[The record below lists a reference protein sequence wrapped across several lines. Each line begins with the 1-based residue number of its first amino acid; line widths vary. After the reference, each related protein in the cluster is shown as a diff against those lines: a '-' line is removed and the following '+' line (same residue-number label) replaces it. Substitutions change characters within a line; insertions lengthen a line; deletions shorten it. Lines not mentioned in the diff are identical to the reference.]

1 MSTSIIRVT
10 SVECPV
16 EVVNVTA
23 KQIATLLNAERQTPK
38 AQAEKCA
45 ELFDNINAN
54 AMEMVSAGLLKAT
67 ERKDGT
73 REVKQGAI
81 NDYVTTLFRGYLT
94 GKSAKKYADVF
105 NALHGEYPDLW
116 DSLTLGKLTILSR
129 FECKSFKENHS
140 RGLHEYLVWLGDQ
153 SQRDVREKW
162 LAWHDEHMEKLAF
175 QSYLTEHGT
184 DEQRKAVEKSI
195 AELERNEPEKPVSP
209 EEPTFADTMEELALY
224 LLDCISDSEV
234 RKTIN
239 IYLEEIGEKKPDTD
253 GTDGNTDGTDGNADG
268 TDGTEPPK
276 PKTPAELKADALNAL
291 TAYMETLEKIPV
303 FFKKSVEELSR

>member
-10 SVECPV
+10 AVDCPI
-16 EVVNVTA
+16 EVVNTTA

-54 AMEMVSAGLLKAT
+54 AMEMVTAGLLTAT
-67 ERKDGT
+67 ERRDGT
-73 REVKQGAI
+73 REVKQGTI

-129 FECKSFKENHS
+129 FECKSYKDNHPK
-140 RGLHEYLVWLGDQ
+140 GLHEFLIWLGDY
-153 SQRDVREKW
+153 SQNDTREKW
-162 LAWHDEHMEKLAF
+162 NAWKTEYDEKRAF
-175 QSYLTEHGT
+175 HGYLIEHGT
-184 DEQRKAVEKSI
+184 SEQICAIENTIS
-195 AELERNEPEKPVSP
+195 ELERNEPEKPLDFDSP
-209 EEPTFADTMEELALY
+209 DFAETMEELALY
-224 LLDCISDSEV
+224 FLDGMSDSEV

-239 IYLEEIGEKKPDTD
+239 IYLEEIGDKKP
-253 GTDGNTDGTDGNADG
+253 NTDGTDG
-268 TDGTEPPK
+268 TDGTEK

-291 TAYMETLEKIPV
+291 TAYMETLDKIPV
-303 FFKKSVEELSR
+303 FFKKSIEELSK